1 MLIMYL
7 LFSFIKDCQ
16 FNLRV
21 HVRTVHEGEKN
32 FECYLCRKAFR
43 DPWHVKRH
51 ITAIHQKNKAI
62 SSAVK

>member
-21 HVRTVHEGEKN
+21 YVRTVHEGEKN
-32 FECYLCRKAFR
+32 FECYLCRKTFR

-51 ITAIHQKNKAI
+51 ITAIHQKTKL
-62 SSAVK
+62 SQVL

>member
-21 HVRTVHEGEKN
+21 YVRTVHEGEKN
-32 FECYLCRKAFR
+32 FECYLCRKTYVIPGMSKDTSLQFIKKTKLSQ
-43 DPWHVKRH
+43 VL
-51 ITAIHQKNKAI
+51 
-62 SSAVK
+62 